1 MNARQKAKKLKKE
14 LAELKADRTNGFT
27 WLKIDGIRQKEEPS
41 CLWYD
46 NIPIYRRLPITYEV
60 QIGHMRAEFTPESPE
75 DMLITIDSKKLDEA
89 IKNRM
94 GGAGNGNNAVE

>member
-27 WLKIDGIRQKEEPS
+27 WLKIDGIRQKETPS

-46 NIPIYRRLPITYEV
+46 NIPIFRIPITYEV

-75 DMLITIDSKKLDEA
+75 DSLITIDSKKLDEA

-94 GGAGNGNNAVE
+94 EGAGNDNNAVE

>member
-14 LAELKADRTNGFT
+14 IESLKADRTNGFT

-46 NIPIYRRLPITYEV
+46 NTSIYRRLPITYEV

-75 DMLITIDSKKLDEA
+75 DLLITIDSKKLDEA
-89 IKNRM
+89 IKSRM
-94 GGAGNGNNAVE
+94 GVK